1 MTFQE
6 LLIKDEE
13 ISRSLRVLENNN
25 RLKPIAAVFAHSGDS
40 WFWLAGLIL
49 IAIFGDSFW
58 KPWALVM
65 IISLLVLA
73 VFVLALNFL
82 IRRRRP
88 EGEWGKIYRAT
99 DPHSFPSGHAA
110 RAFLFAVLA
119 IGLGPSWLA
128 WIMVFWAPM
137 VSMAR
142 VMMGVHYLSDV
153 VAGLIVR
160 DRIGTVIL
168 ILIPVYEPI
177 LVTIIRGILVNF
189 PQ

>member
-1 MTFQE
+1 VTLQK
-6 LLIKDEE
+6 LLLRDEE
-13 ISRSLRVLENNN
+13 ISRSLRVLENNH

-49 IAIFGDSFW
+49 IAAFGDSFW
-58 KPWALVM
+58 KPWALIM
-65 IISLLVLA
+65 IFSLLVLA
-73 VFVLALNFL
+73 VFVLALKFL

-119 IGLGPSWLA
+119 IGLGPAWLA
-128 WIMVFWAPM
+128 WIMAIWAPL

-153 VAGLIVR
+153 VAGVI
-160 DRIGTVIL
+160 IGIIFGIVIL
-168 ILIPVYEPI
+168 ILIPVYEPV

-189 PQ
+189 AQ

>member
-1 MTFQE
+1 MTMQR
-6 LLIKDEE
+6 LLLRDEE
-13 ISRSLRVLENNN
+13 ISRSLQVFENNH
-25 RLKPIAAVFAHSGDS
+25 RLKPFAAVFAHSGDS

-58 KPWALVM
+58 KPWALIM
-65 IISLLVLA
+65 IVSLILLAIVVLTLKFA
-73 VFVLALNFL
+73 

-88 EGEWGKIYRAT
+88 EGEWGKIYRTT

-119 IGLGPSWLA
+119 IGLGPAWLG
-128 WIMVFWAPM
+128 WVMIIWAPL

-153 VAGLIVR
+153 IAGVIIGIVFG
-160 DRIGTVIL
+160 IAIL
-168 ILIPVYEPI
+168 VLIPIYEPLLASVI
-177 LVTIIRGILVNF
+177 KGILVNF
-189 PQ
+189 PR

>member
-1 MTFQE
+1 MTLQK
-6 LLIKDEE
+6 LLLRDEE
-13 ISRSLRVLENNN
+13 VSRSLRVLENNN

-49 IAIFGDSFW
+49 IAVYGNTFW
-58 KPWALVM
+58 KPWALIM
-65 IISLLVLA
+65 ILSVLVLA
-73 VFVLALNFL
+73 VFVLALKFL

-128 WIMVFWAPM
+128 WVMVIWAPM

-153 VAGLIVR
+153 VAGVV
-160 DRIGTVIL
+160 IGIIFGIAIL
-168 ILIPVYEPI
+168 ILIPLYEPY
-177 LVTIIRGILVNF
+177 LVTIIRGIFTNF

>member
-1 MTFQE
+1 M
-6 LLIKDEE
+6 
-13 ISRSLRVLENNN
+13 RVLENNHK
-25 RLKPIAAVFAHSGDS
+25 LKPIAAIFAHSGDS

-49 IAIFGDSFW
+49 IAVYGDAFW
-58 KPWALVM
+58 KPWAITM
-65 IISLLVLA
+65 IVSLLVLA
-73 VFVLALNFL
+73 VFVLALKFL

-88 EGEWGKIYRAT
+88 EGEWGKIYRTT

-128 WIMVFWAPM
+128 WIMIIWAPL

-153 VAGLIVR
+153 VAGVV
-160 DRIGTVIL
+160 IGIIFGIAIL
-168 ILIPVYEPI
+168 ILIPLYEPY
-177 LVTIIRGILVNF
+177 LVTIIRGIFTNF